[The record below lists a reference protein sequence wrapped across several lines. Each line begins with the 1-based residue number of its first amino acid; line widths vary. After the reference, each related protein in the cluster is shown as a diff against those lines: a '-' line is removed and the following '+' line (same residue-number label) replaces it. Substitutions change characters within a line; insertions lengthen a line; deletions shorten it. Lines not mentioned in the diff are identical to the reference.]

1 MNHDI
6 CLVVENS
13 PYKTVRWILFLQNF
27 SYIKF
32 ASQISSVSFSHKG
45 EKQFFVWRTVL
56 CRNSIEDWNLENYE
70 EVFFFFSKIEQKIK
84 TVCFWKNACF
94 LFCGIFPK
102 SNNFVFFKTT
112 RFSRNVSQNTQK
124 CFFEKTMFFF
134 VQNFSRI
141 WIFFYICS
149 LWISSENLRNFFGKT
164 R

>member
-70 EVFFFFSKIEQKIK
+70 EVFFFFQKSSKKSKPFAFGK
-84 TVCFWKNACF
+84 TRVSCFAEFSPNQTI
-94 LFCGIFPK
+94 LFSLKQHVFHGIFPK
-102 SNNFVFFKTT
+102 TLKNVFLKKPCFFLCRIFLESEVFFT
-112 RFSRNVSQNTQK
+112 FVLCGFLQK
-124 CFFEKTMFFF
+124 
-134 VQNFSRI
+134 I
-141 WIFFYICS
+141 
-149 LWISSENLRNFFGKT
+149 
-164 R
+164 